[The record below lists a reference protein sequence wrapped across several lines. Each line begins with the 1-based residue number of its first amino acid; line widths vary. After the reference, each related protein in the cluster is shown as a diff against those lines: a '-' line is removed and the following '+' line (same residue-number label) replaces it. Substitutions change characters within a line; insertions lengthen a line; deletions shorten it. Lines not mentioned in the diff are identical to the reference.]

1 MPPNSDDIILTN
13 FEESLTQAALS
24 SSTIVNYLADLRT
37 FLRWG
42 QCEIDS
48 DFTLLIVNQ
57 EHIRLYRH
65 HLTGNLNRAA
75 STVNRHLMAL
85 KKFFTFAL
93 RMGMISINP
102 MTGVALVQ
110 DDDSAMLQPL
120 APADINRLLEAARNG
135 PRAGLVRRD
144 VAILELLVYAGLRV
158 SEVTNLG
165 KDDLIFDH
173 PGVRLKVCYQQDDSK
188 TRYLP
193 LSTAICRTL
202 TDYLA
207 IRPQTDKTDCLFL
220 SQRGQSISER
230 TVQRIVRDCARAAGL
245 EGVSAQTLR
254 RTFAL
259 QLFRETNDLDLVSER
274 LGHQS
279 KAITAQYLLVNEMT
293 SLERQI

>member
-1 MPPNSDDIILTN
+1 MFPAQDEIILIN

-37 FLRWG
+37 FLQWG
-42 QCEIDS
+42 QCEVDS
-48 DFTLLIVNQ
+48 DFSLLIVRQ
-57 EHIRLYRH
+57 DHIRLYQH

-85 KKFFTFAL
+85 KKFFAFAL
-93 RMGMISINP
+93 RMGLISTNP
-102 MTGVALVQ
+102 MVGVALVQ
-110 DDDSAMLQPL
+110 ADEPVAPPTLSDEALDKLL
-120 APADINRLLEAARNG
+120 AAAHNG

-144 VAILELLVYAGLRV
+144 VAILELLIYAGLRV
-158 SEVTNLG
+158 SEITNLH

-193 LSTAICRTL
+193 LSPQICRTL
-202 TDYLA
+202 NDYLA
-207 IRPQTDKTDCLFL
+207 VRPQSARTDCLFL
-220 SQRGQSISER
+220 NQRGQPISER
-230 TVQRIVRDCARAAGL
+230 TVQRVVNDYAKAAGL
-245 EGVSAQTLR
+245 KKVSAQTLR

-259 QLFRETNDLDLVSER
+259 QLFRETNDLALVSER

-279 KAITAQYLLVNEMT
+279 KAITAQYLLVNELE
-293 SLERQI
+293 SLENKI